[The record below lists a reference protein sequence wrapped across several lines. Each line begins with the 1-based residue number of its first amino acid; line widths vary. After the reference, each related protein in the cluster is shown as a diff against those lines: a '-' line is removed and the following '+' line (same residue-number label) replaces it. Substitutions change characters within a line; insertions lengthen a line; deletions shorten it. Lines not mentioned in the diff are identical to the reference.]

1 MEFEYVFGTNGNA
14 ETLRVKGPSHTVL
27 TGFQQVVR
35 EHPDQTITDCF
46 RVVRRLK
53 SDEDQAGNCYDW
65 YEIDRHYRMQD
76 KTGPVVQAEQR
87 NSANIDYLSMM
98 AGIDLP
104 EQEDEHESEI

>member
-1 MEFEYVFGTNGNA
+1 MEFEYLFGTNGNV
-14 ETLRVKGPSHTVL
+14 ETLRVKGPSHTSL

-35 EHPDQTITDCF
+35 EYPDQTITDSF
-46 RVVRRLK
+46 RVVRKLK
-53 SDEDQAGNCYDW
+53 SDEDQAGSCYDW
-65 YEIDRHYRMQD
+65 YEIDRHYRMVD

-104 EQEDEHESEI
+104 EEGDHESEI

>member
-1 MEFEYVFGTNGNA
+1 MEFEYIFGTNGNA
-14 ETLRVKGPSHTVL
+14 ETLRVKGPAHTDL

-35 EHPDQTITDCF
+35 EYPDQTITDSF
-46 RVVRRLK
+46 RVVRKLK